1 MLERTKGANG
11 RETMKYLTPP
21 RAAGFH
27 TSAAEMYDLVTDTWE
42 KRASVLRGLGNTGF
56 ATVGGKIYMFGG
68 SADRVLNTTYEYDT
82 VADKWTQKANIPA
95 PRMLVSAGV
104 LDGKIYLIGG
114 DTVPGGG
121 PTASVLVYDP
131 ATDSWTEGPEM
142 ETARGSLAAAVVNGK
157 IYAIGGHTGI
167 TWGLCIPPL
176 RRMIRMVVLRKLLLS
191 RRRTKKI
198 DLGGD

>member
-1 MLERTKGANG
+1 
-11 RETMKYLTPP
+11 
-21 RAAGFH
+21 
-27 TSAAEMYDLVTDTWE
+27 MYDLVTDTWE
-42 KRASVLRGLGNTGF
+42 KRASVPRGLGNTGF

-121 PTASVLVYDP
+121 QPLPCLYTTRRPIPGRKVQKWKPQEEAL
-131 ATDSWTEGPEM
+131 
-142 ETARGSLAAAVVNGK
+142 
-157 IYAIGGHTGI
+157 
-167 TWGLCIPPL
+167 PPL
-176 RRMIRMVVLRKLLLS
+176 SLMEKSMRLADIQGS
-191 RRRTKKI
+191 R
-198 DLGGD
+198 GGCVSHR